1 MNTETNF
8 GDAIQIDMAIYQLAA
23 YDFANGLLMVP
34 ETADQFIEMQKGIA
48 KKFNYFKKSIQNN
61 EITFEEIQRSVINK
75 NGPFPIKKM
84 TSDEIVDKVMEDS
97 KINEDI
103 QPSSINVLQKL
114 FEDILK
120 MSGQGNY
127 TKTLTL
133 NEDKDGFSSYILPK
147 TDYSSKTET
156 KINNLPNVK
165 DKSLKGKKGKDVR
178 KPKSVK
184 NNKSKKDI

>member
-8 GDAIQIDMAIYQLAA
+8 GDAMQIDMAIYQLAA

-34 ETADQFIEMQKGIA
+34 ETADQCIEMQKGIA

-114 FEDILK
+114 FEDIL
-120 MSGQGNY
+120 
-127 TKTLTL
+127 
-133 NEDKDGFSSYILPK
+133 
-147 TDYSSKTET
+147 
-156 KINNLPNVK
+156 
-165 DKSLKGKKGKDVR
+165 
-178 KPKSVK
+178 
-184 NNKSKKDI
+184 